1 MNLTG
6 TRNRVRNHAG
16 IRGRVSAPCAQALEP
31 RLLFAQEAEP
41 ADLETLG
48 PYVLFTQFDVEYGRE
63 LWRSDGTP
71 GGTALVK
78 DINPGPADGA
88 SRSAG
93 GIMTVGNVAYFVADD
108 GVHGKELWRTD
119 GTAAGT
125 AMVEDLTPGVGSR
138 RIASSPVSVIFMCRE
153 SARNEPHCDSLTVGQ
168 SDCGQDPRQS

>member
-71 GGTALVK
+71 GGTIGENDALRLMSGFAFST
-78 DINPGPADGA
+78 PMQLGPTI
-88 SRSAG
+88 R
-93 GIMTVGNVAYFVADD
+93 M
-108 GVHGKELWRTD
+108 
-119 GTAAGT
+119 
-125 AMVEDLTPGVGSR
+125 P
-138 RIASSPVSVIFMCRE
+138 
-153 SARNEPHCDSLTVGQ
+153 
-168 SDCGQDPRQS
+168 